1 MDQLTV
7 RGFDPELERRLRQLA
22 DEEGLSLSQAALR
35 LLRRGAGL
43 EPVPERDRRIGG
55 ALDRY
60 FGVWS
65 EEERAEFDRA
75 LEDLERVDEEL
86 WR

>member
-7 RGFDPELERRLRQLA
+7 RGFDPELERRLRELA
-22 DEEGLSLSQAALR
+22 EREGLSLSQAAVR
-35 LLRRGAGL
+35 LLRRGAGM
-43 EPVPERDRRIGG
+43 EPVPPEVTRVGTSLD
-55 ALDRY
+55 AL

-65 EEERAEFDRA
+65 EEEGEEFEEALAPTRAIDP
-75 LEDLERVDEEL
+75 EL